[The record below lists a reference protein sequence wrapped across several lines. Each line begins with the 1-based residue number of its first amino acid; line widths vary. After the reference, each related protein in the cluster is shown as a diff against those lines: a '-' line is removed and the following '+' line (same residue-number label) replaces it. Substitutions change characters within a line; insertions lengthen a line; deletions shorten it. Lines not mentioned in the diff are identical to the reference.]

1 VYATI
6 FLIGCIGFTVFNYR
20 QLSKGEGWGVVLMV
34 GLFGLGLLLLVVDIV
49 LHNIFKNRT
58 AANIIGLI
66 IAIVFTLWLVYG
78 RAFS

>member
-6 FLIGCIGFTVFNYR
+6 FLIGCIGFTAFNYR

-49 LHNIFKNRT
+49 LHNILKNRT

-66 IAIVFTLWLVYG
+66 IAIVFTLWLVYS
-78 RAFS
+78 RA